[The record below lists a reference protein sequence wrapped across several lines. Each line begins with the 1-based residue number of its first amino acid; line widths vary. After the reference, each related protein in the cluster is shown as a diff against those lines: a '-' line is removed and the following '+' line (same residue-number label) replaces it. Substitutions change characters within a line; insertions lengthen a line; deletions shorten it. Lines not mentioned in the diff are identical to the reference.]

1 MLKYLVSKKYTEN
14 GNQLFK
20 PSDMGLVNRGG
31 KLNILMGAEF
41 DFPIGHKKTYINS
54 SSFFS
59 FFN

>member
-31 KLNILMGAEF
+31 KLYILMGAEF
-41 DFPIGHKKTYINS
+41 DFLIGHKQKLTGI
-54 SSFFS
+54 
-59 FFN
+59 